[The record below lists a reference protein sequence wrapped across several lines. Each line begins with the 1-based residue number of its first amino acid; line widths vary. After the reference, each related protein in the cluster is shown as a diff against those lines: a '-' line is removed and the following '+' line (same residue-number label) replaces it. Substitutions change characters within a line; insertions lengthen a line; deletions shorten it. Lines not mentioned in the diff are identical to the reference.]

1 MMVSVSA
8 TLSNTD
14 ADLEMWFSY
23 RKDDDMAS
31 SEVKDAS
38 GVFFNLC

>member
-1 MMVSVSA
+1 MMVSVSP

-23 RKDDDMAS
+23 CKDDDVAS
-31 SEVKDAS
+31 REVKDAS
-38 GVFFNLC
+38 RVFFNLC